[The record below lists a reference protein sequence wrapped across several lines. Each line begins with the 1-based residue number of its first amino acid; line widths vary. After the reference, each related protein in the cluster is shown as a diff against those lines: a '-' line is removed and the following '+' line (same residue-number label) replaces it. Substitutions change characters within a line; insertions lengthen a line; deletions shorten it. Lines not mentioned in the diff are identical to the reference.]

1 MAHARTRRLGQR
13 AGDGTASAASQGSS
27 ATYLLLGLATT
38 GAALLR
44 RSGSL
49 LIVLLRSHG
58 RCLRRNGASRT
69 CVRGRTCRGKRVGA
83 GRGAA
88 AESAR
93 ARDARR
99 PGAGRRACYSP
110 FSLSATCRVLL
121 GGCGE
126 GSSSGGGVERAS
138 PQVSLGGPPSPHR
151 PGRVPVHTLSSALT
165 LSSARTLSSHPRRW
179 RMTGSQ
185 RRARARPSCPT

>member
-126 GSSSGGGVERAS
+126 GSSSGRGVERAS
-138 PQVSLGGPPSPHR
+138 PQVS
-151 PGRVPVHTLSSALT
+151 
-165 LSSARTLSSHPRRW
+165 RRW
-179 RMTGSQ
+179 SSLPPHT
-185 RRARARPSCPT
+185 ARGESPSTHSAPHSRSLVHVPCHLIHADGG